1 MTPLKLVTF
10 NLRLDTE
17 NDGAQAFG
25 YRKSYVLARLREEAP
40 DLVGFQEVLPHML
53 DWLRGSLD
61 GYTVLGYGRGTDWGD
76 ESCPIAFRSDRFELQ
91 YFDQQWLS
99 DRPFVP
105 GSRFADQSG
114 CPRVFAV
121 CALRDRAKGGA
132 GRFRFVNT
140 HLDHER
146 EYARA
151 EGTRHIIAE
160 LARLGAQTAL
170 PYVITGDFNAEPGS
184 EPLTI
189 MAASGLRDLSAE
201 SGVTFHGY
209 GRAKNR
215 SKIDYIMAPA
225 PVESRGTRVWSETRG
240 GLFLSDHYPVE
251 TTLTGW
257 GK

>member
-1 MTPLKLVTF
+1 MTG
-10 NLRLDTE
+10 RRHSDTE
-17 NDGAQAFG
+17 NLTYSRGCGRKRPIWSAFRKCCRTCWTGCAAVSTATRCWGTGA
-25 YRKSYVLARLREEAP
+25 ART
-40 DLVGFQEVLPHML
+40 G
-53 DWLRGSLD
+53 
-61 GYTVLGYGRGTDWGD
+61 GD